1 MTVINTNTA
10 SINAQFNLNKVNKQM
25 EAAMEQLS
33 SGKRINTASDDAA
46 GMAISSRM
54 TAEVRGTA
62 QAVRNAS
69 DGQALI
75 DTAEG
80 AHIEVENIL
89 QRMREISVQS
99 SNDSYNSNDR
109 AMLQSEMDQLATEI
123 DRIALATDWGGMNLL
138 NGASSNAIAASTHTD
153 QKTFNFQIGTNV
165 SAGENVSVKIGAISA
180 QALGLATNDDS
191 SPELSN
197 VRLTQGSAASTTG
210 VLKADGNTLRL
221 EGGWTNADVYTVDI
235 NDTTLTVTLS
245 NSDGYEDTAQGFAAQ
260 LKDTILADAGL
271 SGIMTVTDNGDGS
284 LTLNQTESVVFSSA
298 VATSTAGV
306 DNETITFS
314 GNTVTFDGDLDDTD
328 ILAFEINGHAVS
340 ITLTASDAWNGTP
353 EGAALQM
360 KEEIEKT
367 AGLAGNVTV
376 VDNEDGSLTIT
387 QNSVPKI
394 DEIDKT
400 TGTEADP
407 RLEYDSTNTRF
418 TFTNATFADG
428 VNYSAEINGVTISMT
443 SSIDDGFADTVTGLG
458 DQWAQAI
465 NEAGIAG
472 ITAANAAGVVTLT
485 GKALT
490 SDALIAVEA
499 TGGTAETSIATTSG
513 LQASATLTITSTDD
527 LSEIGDTFEFSVMGQ
542 EFSVAVEDDG
552 YNTILDG
559 LAQRMKDAVDAAGI
573 AGINV
578 VASNTGTTA
587 VLTVTMVPEVFD
599 VGTSDP
605 KLEITQ
611 SDGNL
616 VLDGTI
622 KSGDKVSIT
631 LGTTAINVTAYSDNK
646 NDLATLLKDAIN
658 NAGSNFVA
666 SVNDDGSIAV
676 SKGSASASVMSS
688 AAAANTIKNIDA
700 ALEAI
705 NSQRAELGAA
715 SNRMDYTMS
724 NLMNVSMNIEASLS
738 RIQDADFAKVT
749 GDLTKSQI
757 MSQAAT
763 AMLAQA
769 NASKQGVLS
778 LLQG

>member
-25 EAAMEQLS
+25 ESAMEQLS
-33 SGKRINTASDDAA
+33 SGKRINSASDDAA
-46 GMAISSRM
+46 GLAISSRM

-62 QAVRNAS
+62 QAVRNAL

-89 QRMREISVQS
+89 QRMRELSVQS
-99 SNDSYNSNDR
+99 SNDTYNSNDR

-123 DRIALATDWGGMNLL
+123 DRIAQATDWGGMTLL
-138 NGASSNAIAASTHTD
+138 NGASTNAIAASTHTD

-165 SAGENVSVKIGAISA
+165 SAGESVAVKIGAISA

-191 SPELSN
+191 SPELSA

-210 VLKADGNTLRL
+210 VLKVDGNTLRL

-260 LKDTILADAGL
+260 LKDTILADSGL

-314 GNTVTFDGDLDDTD
+314 GDTVTFDGDLDDTD

-340 ITLTASDAWNGTP
+340 ITLTATDAWNGTP

-367 AGLAGNVTV
+367 SGLAGNVTV

-407 RLEYDSTNTRF
+407 RLEYDSANTRF

-573 AGINV
+573 AGIEV
-578 VASNTGTTA
+578 AASNTATTA

-658 NAGSNFVA
+658 NSGSNFVA

-688 AAAANTIKNIDA
+688 EAAANTIKNIDA

-705 NSQRAELGAA
+705 NSQRSELGAA
-715 SNRMDYTMS
+715 SNRMDYTIS
-724 NLMNVSMNIEASLS
+724 NLQNVSMNIEASQS

-749 GDLTKSQI
+749 GDLTKAQI

>member
-109 AMLQSEMDQLATEI
+109 AMLQSEIDQLATEI

-210 VLKADGNTLRL
+210 VLKVDGNTLRL

-367 AGLAGNVTV
+367 TGLAGNVTV

-513 LQASATLTITSTDD
+513 LQASATLTITSGDD

-688 AAAANTIKNIDA
+688 EAAANTINNIDA

>member
-10 SINAQFNLNKVNKQM
+10 SINAQFSLNKVNKQL

-99 SNDSYNSNDR
+99 SNDTYNSNDR

-210 VLKADGNTLRL
+210 VLKVDGNTLRL
-221 EGGWTNADVYTVDI
+221 EGGWTNADVYQVDI
-235 NDTTLTVTLS
+235 NDTRLTVTLS

-472 ITAANAAGVVTLT
+472 ITATNAAGVVTLT

-499 TGGTAETSIATTSG
+499 TGGTAETSIVTTSG

-578 VASNTGTTA
+578 VASNTATTA

-688 AAAANTIKNIDA
+688 EAAANTINNIDA

-724 NLMNVSMNIEASLS
+724 NLMNVSINIEASLS

>member
-99 SNDSYNSNDR
+99 SNDTYNSNDR

-367 AGLAGNVTV
+367 TGLAGNVTV

-407 RLEYDSTNTRF
+407 RLEYDSTNTEF

-472 ITAANAAGVVTLT
+472 ITATNAAGVVTLT

-688 AAAANTIKNIDA
+688 EAAANTINNIDA

>member
-472 ITAANAAGVVTLT
+472 ITATNAAGVVTLT

-499 TGGTAETSIATTSG
+499 TGGTAETSIVTTSG

-578 VASNTGTTA
+578 VASNTATTA

-688 AAAANTIKNIDA
+688 EAAANTINNIDA

>member
-10 SINAQFNLNKVNKQM
+10 SINAQFNLNKVNKEM

-99 SNDSYNSNDR
+99 SNDTYNSNDR

-210 VLKADGNTLRL
+210 VLKVDGNTLRL

-367 AGLAGNVTV
+367 TGLAGNVTV

-407 RLEYDSTNTRF
+407 RLEYDSANKQF

-472 ITAANAAGVVTLT
+472 ITATNAAGVVTLT

-578 VASNTGTTA
+578 VASNTATTA

-688 AAAANTIKNIDA
+688 EAAANTINNIDA

>member
-10 SINAQFNLNKVNKQM
+10 SINAQFNLNKVNKEM

-99 SNDSYNSNDR
+99 SNDTYNSNDR

-210 VLKADGNTLRL
+210 VLKVDGNTLRL

-367 AGLAGNVTV
+367 TGLAGNVTV

-407 RLEYDSTNTRF
+407 RLEYDSANKQF

-578 VASNTGTTA
+578 VASNTATTA

-688 AAAANTIKNIDA
+688 EAAANTIKNIDA

>member
-1 MTVINTNTA
+1 
-10 SINAQFNLNKVNKQM
+10 
-25 EAAMEQLS
+25 MEQLS

-210 VLKADGNTLRL
+210 VLKVDGNTLRL

-367 AGLAGNVTV
+367 TGLAGNVTV

-407 RLEYDSTNTRF
+407 RLEYDSTNTEF

-688 AAAANTIKNIDA
+688 EAAANTINNIDA

-724 NLMNVSMNIEASLS
+724 NLMNVSINIEASLS

>member
-10 SINAQFNLNKVNKQM
+10 SINAQYNLNKVNKQM

-367 AGLAGNVTV
+367 TGLAGNVTV

-407 RLEYDSTNTRF
+407 RLEYDSANKQF

-499 TGGTAETSIATTSG
+499 TGGTAETSIVTTSG

-688 AAAANTIKNIDA
+688 EAAANTIKNIDA

>member
-314 GNTVTFDGDLDDTD
+314 GDTVTFDGDLDDTD

-552 YNTILDG
+552 YSTILDG

-578 VASNTGTTA
+578 VASNTATTA

>member
-10 SINAQFNLNKVNKQM
+10 SINAQFSLNKVNKQL

-210 VLKADGNTLRL
+210 VLKVDGNTLRL
-221 EGGWTNADVYTVDI
+221 EGGWTNADVYQVDI
-235 NDTTLTVTLS
+235 NDTRLTVTLS

-328 ILAFEINGHAVS
+328 VLAFEINGHAVS
-340 ITLTASDAWNGTP
+340 IALTASDAWNGTP

-407 RLEYDSTNTRF
+407 RLEYNSTNKEF

-472 ITAANAAGVVTLT
+472 ITAANTAGVVALT

-688 AAAANTIKNIDA
+688 EAAANTINNIDA

>member
-10 SINAQFNLNKVNKQM
+10 SINAQYNLNKVNKQM

-367 AGLAGNVTV
+367 TGLAGNVTV

-407 RLEYDSTNTRF
+407 RLEYDSANKQF

-472 ITAANAAGVVTLT
+472 ITATNAAGVVTLT

-499 TGGTAETSIATTSG
+499 TGGTAETSIVTTSG

-688 AAAANTIKNIDA
+688 EAAANTIKNIDA

>member
-499 TGGTAETSIATTSG
+499 TGGTAESSIATTSG

-578 VASNTGTTA
+578 VASNTATTA

-688 AAAANTIKNIDA
+688 EAAANTINNIDA

>member
-10 SINAQFNLNKVNKQM
+10 SINAQFSLNKVNKQL

-210 VLKADGNTLRL
+210 VLKVDGNTLRL

-367 AGLAGNVTV
+367 TGLAGNVTV

-407 RLEYDSTNTRF
+407 RLEYDSTNTEF

-472 ITAANAAGVVTLT
+472 ITAANTAGVVALT

-578 VASNTGTTA
+578 VASNTATTA

-688 AAAANTIKNIDA
+688 EAAANTINNIDA

-724 NLMNVSMNIEASLS
+724 NLMNVSINIEASLS

>member
-1 MTVINTNTA
+1 
-10 SINAQFNLNKVNKQM
+10 
-25 EAAMEQLS
+25 
-33 SGKRINTASDDAA
+33 
-46 GMAISSRM
+46 
-54 TAEVRGTA
+54 
-62 QAVRNAS
+62 
-69 DGQALI
+69 
-75 DTAEG
+75 
-80 AHIEVENIL
+80 
-89 QRMREISVQS
+89 MREISVQS
-99 SNDSYNSNDR
+99 SNDTYNSNDR

-367 AGLAGNVTV
+367 TGLAGNVTV

-407 RLEYDSTNTRF
+407 RLEYDSANKEF

-499 TGGTAETSIATTSG
+499 TGGTAETSIVTTSG

-688 AAAANTIKNIDA
+688 EAAANTIKNIDA

>member
-472 ITAANAAGVVTLT
+472 ITATNAAGVVTLT

-499 TGGTAETSIATTSG
+499 TGGAAETSIVTTSG
-513 LQASATLTITSTDD
+513 LQASATLTITSGDD

-688 AAAANTIKNIDA
+688 EAAANTINNIDA

>member
-10 SINAQFNLNKVNKQM
+10 SINAQFSLNKVNKQL

-367 AGLAGNVTV
+367 TGLAGNVTV

-407 RLEYDSTNTRF
+407 RLEYDSANKQF

-499 TGGTAETSIATTSG
+499 TGGTAETSIVTTSG

-688 AAAANTIKNIDA
+688 EAAANTINNIDA

>member
-10 SINAQFNLNKVNKQM
+10 SINAQMNLSKVNKTL
-25 EAAMEQLS
+25 ESAMAQLS
-33 SGKRINTASDDAA
+33 SGKRINSAADDAA

-54 TAEVRGTA
+54 TAEITGTA
-62 QAVRNAS
+62 QAVRNAY

-80 AHIEVENIL
+80 AHVEVENIL
-89 QRMREISVQS
+89 QRMRELAVQS
-99 SNDSYNSNDR
+99 SNDTYNSEDR

-123 DRIALATDWGGMNLL
+123 DRIAQATDWGGMTLL
-138 NGASSNAIAASTHTD
+138 NGASSNAIAASTHSD

-165 SAGENVSVKIGAISA
+165 SAGESVAVKIGAISS

-191 SPELSN
+191 SPVLSN

-221 EGGWTNADVYTVDI
+221 EGGWTDGDVYTVDI

-271 SGIMTVTDNGDGS
+271 SEFMTVTDNGDGS
-284 LTLNQTESVVFSSA
+284 VTLTQTESVVFSSA
-298 VATSTAGV
+298 SVTSNAGV
-306 DNETITFS
+306 DNETITFD
-314 GNTVTFDGDLDDTD
+314 GDTVTFDGDLDATD
-328 ILAFEINGHAVS
+328 VLAFDINGHTVS
-340 ITLTASDAWNGTP
+340 ITIAADDAWNTTP
-353 EGAALQM
+353 EGVALQM
-360 KEEIEKT
+360 KDEIEQT
-367 AGLAGNVTV
+367 AGLEGNVTV
-376 VDNEDGSLTIT
+376 VDNGDGSLTIT
-387 QNSVPKI
+387 QASVPKI
-394 DEIDKT
+394 DAIDKT

-407 RLEYDSTNTRF
+407 RLEYDAATTAF
-418 TFTNATFADG
+418 AFTNATFADG
-428 VNYSAEINGVTISMT
+428 VNYSAQINGVTVSMT
-443 SSIDDGFADTVTGLG
+443 SSVDDGFADTITGLG

-465 NEAGIAG
+465 NEANIPGIAA
-472 ITAANAAGVVTLT
+472 TNAAGTVTLAGTVVT
-485 GKALT
+485 A
-490 SDALIAVEA
+490 DALVAVEA
-499 TGGTAETSIATTSG
+499 TGGTAETSIATTAG
-513 LQASATLTITSTDD
+513 YQASATITLTSTDD

-542 EFSVAVEDDG
+542 DFSVAVEDDG
-552 YNTILDG
+552 YSTILDG

-573 AGINV
+573 AGIEV
-578 VASNTGTTA
+578 AASNTGTTA

-605 KLEITQ
+605 ELEITQ

-616 VLDGTI
+616 VLEGTVA
-622 KSGDKVSIT
+622 SGDEVSLT

-646 NDLATLLKDAIN
+646 NDLADLLKDAIN
-658 NAGSNFVA
+658 NAGADFVA

-676 SKGSASASVMSS
+676 SKGSDSASIMS
-688 AAAANTIKNIDA
+688 AEAAANAIQNIDA
-700 ALEAI
+700 ALETI
-705 NSQRAELGAA
+705 NSQRSELGAV
-715 SNRMDYTMS
+715 SNRMDYTIS
-724 NLMNVSMNIEASLS
+724 NLMNVSVNLEGSLS
-738 RIQDADFAKVT
+738 RIQDADFAQVT
-749 GDLTKSQI
+749 GELTKAQI

>member
-10 SINAQFNLNKVNKQM
+10 SINAQFSLNKVNKQL

-99 SNDSYNSNDR
+99 SNDTYNSNDR

-210 VLKADGNTLRL
+210 VLKVDGNTLRL

-314 GNTVTFDGDLDDTD
+314 GNTVTFDGDLDDSD
-328 ILAFEINGHAVS
+328 VLAFEINGHAVS

-367 AGLAGNVTV
+367 TGLAGNVTV

-407 RLEYDSTNTRF
+407 RLEYDSANKQF

-472 ITAANAAGVVTLT
+472 ITATNAAGVVTLT

-578 VASNTGTTA
+578 VASNTATTA

-688 AAAANTIKNIDA
+688 EAAANTINNIDA

-724 NLMNVSMNIEASLS
+724 NLMNVSINIEASLS

>member
-99 SNDSYNSNDR
+99 SNDTYNSNDR

-367 AGLAGNVTV
+367 TGLAGNVTV

-407 RLEYDSTNTRF
+407 RLEYDSTNTEF

-472 ITAANAAGVVTLT
+472 ITAGNAAGVVTLT

-688 AAAANTIKNIDA
+688 EAAANTINNIDA

>member
-367 AGLAGNVTV
+367 TGLAGNVTV

-407 RLEYDSTNTRF
+407 RLEYDSANKQF

-499 TGGTAETSIATTSG
+499 TGGTAETSIVTTSG

-578 VASNTGTTA
+578 VASNTGYDGCA
-587 VLTVTMVPEVFD
+587 
-599 VGTSDP
+599 
-605 KLEITQ
+605 
-611 SDGNL
+611 DGNN
-616 VLDGTI
+616 GPR
-622 KSGDKVSIT
+622 G
-631 LGTTAINVTAYSDNK
+631 
-646 NDLATLLKDAIN
+646 
-658 NAGSNFVA
+658 F
-666 SVNDDGSIAV
+666 
-676 SKGSASASVMSS
+676 
-688 AAAANTIKNIDA
+688 
-700 ALEAI
+700 
-705 NSQRAELGAA
+705 
-715 SNRMDYTMS
+715 
-724 NLMNVSMNIEASLS
+724 
-738 RIQDADFAKVT
+738 
-749 GDLTKSQI
+749 
-757 MSQAAT
+757 
-763 AMLAQA
+763 
-769 NASKQGVLS
+769 
-778 LLQG
+778 

>member
-1 MTVINTNTA
+1 
-10 SINAQFNLNKVNKQM
+10 
-25 EAAMEQLS
+25 MEQLS

-210 VLKADGNTLRL
+210 VLKVDGNTLRL

-367 AGLAGNVTV
+367 TGLAGNVTV

-407 RLEYDSTNTRF
+407 RLEYDSANKQF

-688 AAAANTIKNIDA
+688 EAAANTIKNIDA

-724 NLMNVSMNIEASLS
+724 NLMNVSINIEASLS

>member
-10 SINAQFNLNKVNKQM
+10 SINAQFSLNKVNKQL

-99 SNDSYNSNDR
+99 SNDTYNSNDR

-210 VLKADGNTLRL
+210 VLKVDGNTLRL

-235 NDTTLTVTLS
+235 NDTRLTVTLS

-472 ITAANAAGVVTLT
+472 ITAANTAGVVALT

-578 VASNTGTTA
+578 VASNTATTA

-688 AAAANTIKNIDA
+688 EAAANTINNIDA

-724 NLMNVSMNIEASLS
+724 NLMNVSINIEASLS

>member
-10 SINAQFNLNKVNKQM
+10 SINAQMNLSKVNKTL
-25 EAAMEQLS
+25 ESAMAQLS
-33 SGKRINTASDDAA
+33 SGKRINSAADDAA

-54 TAEVRGTA
+54 TAEITGTA

-80 AHIEVENIL
+80 AHVEVENIL
-89 QRMREISVQS
+89 QRMRELAVQS
-99 SNDSYNSNDR
+99 SNDTYNSEDR

-123 DRIALATDWGGMNLL
+123 DRIAQATDWGGMTLL
-138 NGASSNAIAASTHTD
+138 NGASSNAIAASTHSD

-165 SAGENVSVKIGAISA
+165 SAGESVAVKIGAISS

-191 SPELSN
+191 SPVLSN

-221 EGGWTNADVYTVDI
+221 EGGWTDGDVYTVDI

-271 SGIMTVTDNGDGS
+271 SEFMTVTDNGDGS
-284 LTLNQTESVVFSSA
+284 VTLTQTESVVFSSA
-298 VATSTAGV
+298 SVTSNAGV
-306 DNETITFS
+306 DNETITFD
-314 GNTVTFDGDLDDTD
+314 GDTVTFDGDLDATD
-328 ILAFEINGHAVS
+328 VLAFDINGHTVS
-340 ITLTASDAWNGTP
+340 ITIAADDAWNTTP
-353 EGAALQM
+353 EGVALQM
-360 KEEIEKT
+360 KDEIEQT
-367 AGLAGNVTV
+367 AGLEGNVTV
-376 VDNEDGSLTIT
+376 VDNGDGSLTIT
-387 QNSVPKI
+387 QASVPKI
-394 DEIDKT
+394 DAIDKT

-407 RLEYDSTNTRF
+407 RLEYDAATTAF
-418 TFTNATFADG
+418 AFTNATFADG
-428 VNYSAEINGVTISMT
+428 VNYSAQINGVTVSMT
-443 SSIDDGFADTVTGLG
+443 SSVDDGFADTITGLG

-465 NEAGIAG
+465 NEANIPGIAA
-472 ITAANAAGVVTLT
+472 TNAAGTVTLAGTVVT
-485 GKALT
+485 A
-490 SDALIAVEA
+490 DALVAVEA
-499 TGGTAETSIATTSG
+499 TGGTAETSIATTAG
-513 LQASATLTITSTDD
+513 YQASATITLTSTDD

-542 EFSVAVEDDG
+542 DFSVAVEDDG
-552 YNTILDG
+552 YSTILDG

-573 AGINV
+573 AGIEV
-578 VASNTGTTA
+578 AASNTGTTA

-605 KLEITQ
+605 ELEITQ

-616 VLDGTI
+616 VLEGTVA
-622 KSGDKVSIT
+622 SGDEVSLT

-646 NDLATLLKDAIN
+646 NDLADLLKDAIN
-658 NAGSNFVA
+658 NAGADFVA

-676 SKGSASASVMSS
+676 SKGSDSASIMS
-688 AAAANTIKNIDA
+688 AEAAANAIQNIDA
-700 ALEAI
+700 ALETI
-705 NSQRAELGAA
+705 NSQRSELGAV
-715 SNRMDYTMS
+715 SNRMDYTIS
-724 NLMNVSMNIEASLS
+724 NLMNVSVNLEGSLS
-738 RIQDADFAKVT
+738 RIQDADFAQVT
-749 GDLTKSQI
+749 GELTKAQI

>member
-367 AGLAGNVTV
+367 TGLAGNVTV

-407 RLEYDSTNTRF
+407 RLEYDSANKQF

-499 TGGTAETSIATTSG
+499 TGGTAETSIVTTSG

-578 VASNTGTTA
+578 VASNTATTA

-688 AAAANTIKNIDA
+688 EAAANTINNIDA

-769 NASKQGVLS
+769 NASKQGVY
-778 LLQG
+778 

>member
-99 SNDSYNSNDR
+99 SNDTYNSNDR

-210 VLKADGNTLRL
+210 VLKVDGNTLRL

-340 ITLTASDAWNGTP
+340 IVLTASDAWNGTP

-367 AGLAGNVTV
+367 TGLAGNVTV

-472 ITAANAAGVVTLT
+472 ITAANTAGVVALT

-578 VASNTGTTA
+578 VASNTATTA

-688 AAAANTIKNIDA
+688 EAAANTINNIDA

-724 NLMNVSMNIEASLS
+724 NLMNVSINIEASLS

>member
-10 SINAQFNLNKVNKQM
+10 SINAQFNLNKVNKEM

-367 AGLAGNVTV
+367 TGLAGNVTV

-407 RLEYDSTNTRF
+407 RLEYDSANKQF

-499 TGGTAETSIATTSG
+499 TGGTAETSIVTTSG

-578 VASNTGTTA
+578 VASNTATTA

-688 AAAANTIKNIDA
+688 EAAANTIKNIDA